1 MQCRIVCL
9 LPPTEG
15 VLEITGGDQEG
26 RLTTRCSE
34 ANGESKVE
42 QMLEYKVPGG
52 LKGKMVAAVAGPML
66 QREIKHAL
74 GRLKETL
81 EREAGGVD
89 GSRTA

>member
-1 MQCRIVCL
+1 MQCRIVRL

-26 RLTTRCSE
+26 RVGTMCSE
-34 ANGESKVE
+34 ADGGTRVE
-42 QMLEYKVPGG
+42 QTLEYKVPGG
-52 LKGKMVAAVAGPML
+52 LKGKLMSAVTGPML
-66 QREIKHAL
+66 QREMKHAL